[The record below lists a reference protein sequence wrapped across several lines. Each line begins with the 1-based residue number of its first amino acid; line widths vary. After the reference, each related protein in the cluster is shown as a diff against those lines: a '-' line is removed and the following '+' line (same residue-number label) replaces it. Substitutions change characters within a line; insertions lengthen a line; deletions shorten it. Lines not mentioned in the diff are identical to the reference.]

1 MEIDVYFEL
10 YGKKMKAS
18 VKANSYYEAMEAI
31 KNKIVFHKL
40 ELKKEKPIQ
49 DNVSDK
55 KRKEIDPAVQELL
68 NIFGIK

>member
-1 MEIDVYFEL
+1 MEFDVYFEL

-40 ELKKEKPIQ
+40 EIKQEKPIQ
-49 DNVSDK
+49 DNITDRKS
-55 KRKEIDPAVQELL
+55 KEIDPAVQELL